1 MVPLPLLSDILPAT
15 GNRGYAR
22 DRRRTRTGRRRM
34 IRYVSRRDVL
44 GTTAKLAVAASF
56 AVDYAAVA
64 HAEAAKPGNARTPSQ
79 LDVVLRAATRSGDL
93 PKAFSAAGGSA
104 RDSAPGRG

>member
-1 MVPLPLLSDILPAT
+1 
-15 GNRGYAR
+15 
-22 DRRRTRTGRRRM
+22 M

-93 PKAFSAAGGSA
+93 PGVVALAATDNGHRVRRRVRQPRGSA